1 MQFIVEQS
9 QPGLNKEEARE
20 LELEGEGEG
29 EGAPM
34 TTYDKLLTTNVH
46 LSPVQLFHLR
56 FN

>member
-20 LELEGEGEG
+20 LELEG

>member
-20 LELEGEGEG
+20 LELEGEG